1 MNINQQ
7 YISER
12 NSYSGQIP
20 RYIVIHNTDNYSTGA
35 DARAHAMAQYHGNF
49 DGYSAHVY
57 VDDKSAY
64 QAMPYSRGAWHVGV
78 NYGGRLF
85 GTVNNRNSVGI
96 EMCVQA
102 GFDYDKAFANTAEVC
117 RRLMSE
123 LNIPADRV
131 VQHYDVCAKNCPSAI
146 RAKNDWNRFKK
157 LIQEKEEENS
167 LSGGKKITLT
177 EELRVILPELSRG
190 CTGTAVKMLQVF
202 LQVQTDGI
210 FGTETENAL
219 RTFQK
224 NTNQLADGI
233 CGRNSWMAIAVHM
246 RENTYAG
253 Y

>member
-1 MNINQQ
+1 MHTGNLE
-7 YISER
+7 YYHLLER
-12 NSYSGQIP
+12 E
-20 RYIVIHNTDNYSTGA
+20 
-35 DARAHAMAQYHGNF
+35 
-49 DGYSAHVY
+49 
-57 VDDKSAY
+57 
-64 QAMPYSRGAWHVGV
+64 PYESRGSRTV
-78 NYGGRLF
+78 LM
-85 GTVNNRNSVGI
+85 GTQG
-96 EMCVQA
+96 
-102 GFDYDKAFANTAEVC
+102 EVPWVYL
-117 RRLMSE
+117 LMSE

-131 VQHYDVCAKNCPSAI
+131 IQHYDVCAKNCPSTI

-167 LSGGKKITLT
+167 PSGGKKITLT

-224 NTNQLADGI
+224 NTNQSADGI
-233 CGRNSWMAIAVHM
+233 CGKNSWTAIAVHM

>member
-117 RRLMSE
+117 RQLMSE

-167 LSGGKKITLT
+167 PSGGKKITLT

-233 CGRNSWMAIAVHM
+233 CGKNSWTAIAVHM
-246 RENTYAG
+246 REDTYVA
-253 Y
+253 

>member
-1 MNINQQ
+1 
-7 YISER
+7 
-12 NSYSGQIP
+12 
-20 RYIVIHNTDNYSTGA
+20 
-35 DARAHAMAQYHGNF
+35 
-49 DGYSAHVY
+49 
-57 VDDKSAY
+57 
-64 QAMPYSRGAWHVGV
+64 
-78 NYGGRLF
+78 
-85 GTVNNRNSVGI
+85 
-96 EMCVQA
+96 
-102 GFDYDKAFANTAEVC
+102 
-117 RRLMSE
+117 MSE

-157 LIQEKEEENS
+157 LIQEKEEEHS
-167 LSGGKKITLT
+167 PSGGKKITLT

-224 NTNQLADGI
+224 NSIQLADGI
-233 CGRNSWMAIAVHM
+233 CGREGGRAGAGRR
-246 RENTYAG
+246 REKTYAG